1 MTDNQP
7 QSESTSEPR
16 TSGISGGR
24 VVTWVLIAALAAVTG
39 VEALAR
45 TSYNGTLQAL
55 EELNIDSSDN
65 GIELSEIDRHVSGWT
80 NRETSKDGQVV
91 IRWVSLL
98 KDYTVTLHPE
108 SNQVGRIS
116 GFETSEAG
124 DYEIEAPS
132 LPEGIPAGLPPDP
145 SGMGTSS
152 GGGSAG
158 GLAPPPP
165 PAGK

>member
-7 QSESTSEPR
+7 QPESASEPQS
-16 TSGISGGR
+16 SGISGGR
-24 VVTWVLIAALAAVTG
+24 IVTWVLIAALAAVTG

-55 EELNIDSSDN
+55 EDLNIDSSDN

-80 NRETSKDGQVV
+80 SRETSKNGQIV
-91 IRWVSLL
+91 IRWISLL
-98 KDYTVTLHPE
+98 KDYKVTLHPE
-108 SNQVGRIS
+108 SHQAGRIS

-152 GGGSAG
+152 GGGPAG

-165 PAGK
+165 PSGK